1 MTTSKNLALVIQAR
15 MGSTRFPGK
24 TTCDL
29 GGSTMI
35 ERILQ
40 RVKKVK
46 KIGMIILA
54 TTKKKEDDILVKIAK
69 LNKINFFRG
78 SENDSVDRYYQA
90 LKGKK
95 IKHILRLPADN
106 PIPDPEEYNR
116 LIKYHLKKNNDFS
129 SNICNFMG
137 NGYPD
142 GIGIEIFTMK
152 SLYSIWK
159 NEKRKKFREHIALN
173 YYDYVKDKKNIKNN
187 FKIGTIKCPK
197 EISRPNL
204 ALDINFYKDYVFIK
218 KIYEYFVPRNLFFS
232 TRDIIK
238 WYDNEFTKKE
248 IN

>member
-1 MTTSKNLALVIQAR
+1 M
-15 MGSTRFPGK
+15 
-24 TTCDL
+24 
-29 GGSTMI
+29 
-35 ERILQ
+35 
-40 RVKKVK
+40 
-46 KIGMIILA
+46 
-54 TTKKKEDDILVKIAK
+54 
-69 LNKINFFRG
+69 
-78 SENDSVDRYYQA
+78 
-90 LKGKK
+90 
-95 IKHILRLPADN
+95 
-106 PIPDPEEYNR
+106 
-116 LIKYHLKKNNDFS
+116 
-129 SNICNFMG
+129 
-137 NGYPD
+137 
-142 GIGIEIFTMK
+142 
-152 SLYSIWK
+152 K